1 MSNFPEAPIDGALAE
16 VLNTDGSAVQYKY
29 DKAEAA
35 WKIVGKV
42 GGSDL
47 EIVTTKDVVTT
58 AEPPLAP
65 AGWTGFNVQEDIQYL
80 TNQKLVNWFLAEQII
95 KNHNRPPIINPGE
108 PILHPDLPGS
118 PDLINGDI
126 WVDGNN
132 NIYIYLNGEWV
143 GIISSADFIAD
154 QLRQDNNINE
164 LTKYLQGL
172 IDSGVPIDGTFVK
185 KEGGDSMEGPLL
197 IIGGRNADADGLES
211 TVIALNI
218 DSGQNSSLNLK
229 HNGSTKVYIGEN
241 QTSIQGDIKLN
252 SGSGTV
258 VKSNV
263 QDLLNIGEREIAYL
277 GESIEDEDLVTK
289 KYVDNKVIELEEEI
303 DAIAPSIERGKWT
316 FTAVGTVGQPG
327 QFTMYDAEFGNGQPT
342 GLFKSAKSIWFNEI
356 DSDGTP
362 HAFAD
367 IDDGEL
373 LEIFVDGSPEYGL
386 YEVVGQAHDETQG
399 ASSFWVIDVNFVR
412 SLEAT
417 TAVGPGELCRFKV
430 FMAPTG
436 GDASSF
442 VMKTGD
448 EMTGRLVIESE
459 TELADFTVPTNNDA
473 RIEFKNLKPSNNAE
487 SKASIY
493 IPGAASNLACS
504 SSFHAT
510 SFSTANTLYG
520 YQETTENDGRK
531 KRVSKYPRIQFL
543 SDSSDADNRSKDYGL
558 LKFNSKDRLK
568 WHDNGGEI
576 YNDTGSI
583 LQWNTSYGYLM
594 GPGTDTALTWG
605 KDGVVIF
612 RDSYGSLG
620 TEGQVLTRSAVGKNL
635 EWKTAGTIQVL
646 AGNPPDT
653 QVGDCW
659 FNTDQNTFI
668 IKVA

>member
-1 MSNFPEAPIDGALAE
+1 MAAFQFPAAPFDLQTVE
-16 VLNTDGSAVQYKY
+16 NTITGSTYQ
-29 DKAEAA
+29 
-35 WKIVGKV
+35 W
-42 GGSDL
+42 
-47 EIVTTKDVVTT
+47 
-58 AEPPLAP
+58 
-65 AGWTGFNVQEDIQYL
+65 
-80 TNQKLVNWFLAEQII
+80 
-95 KNHNRPPIINPGE
+95 RP
-108 PILHPDLPGS
+108 
-118 PDLINGDI
+118 
-126 WVDGNN
+126 
-132 NIYIYLNGEWV
+132 
-143 GIISSADFIAD
+143 
-154 QLRQDNNINE
+154 E
-164 LTKYLQGL
+164 LTKWVLTRQQTKVSDIIWEGDNPPDPIGEYKLWYSTDTLELYFYYCDANGVCAWVPT
-172 IDSGVPIDGTFVK
+172 SVPITAIEELTAFAADAEIDIDQLQYKQQLLQNAVDQLYLNQQQQGNYVSK
-185 KEGGDSMEGPLL
+185 VGGDSMEGPLL

-277 GESIEDEDLVTK
+277 GESIEDADLVTK

-327 QFTMYDAEFGNGQPT
+327 QFTMYDADFGNGQPT

-399 ASSFWVIDVNFVR
+399 ANSFWVIDVNFIR
-412 SLEAT
+412 TLEPT
-417 TAVGPGELCRFKV
+417 TAIGPGELCRFKV

-459 TELADFTVPTNNDA
+459 TELSDFTVPTNNDA
-473 RIEFKNLKPSNNAE
+473 RVEFKSTKTSSGSELSSILYKPGYS
-487 SKASIY
+487 
-493 IPGAASNLACS
+493 SNLVCD
-504 SSFHAT
+504 SSFFAPT
-510 SFSTANTLYG
+510 FYTENYLYG
-520 YQETTENDGRK
+520 YYEKTENDGRK
-531 KRVSKYPRIQFL
+531 TRVNKYPRIAFL
-543 SDSSDADNRSKDYGL
+543 SDSSDADDRSKDYGL
-558 LKFNSKDRLK
+558 LKFGSKDRLK